1 MERDPNISKL
11 VRESGISK
19 APENLTSRVMN
30 LISGET
36 EKQAYKPIIGKR
48 GIWVIVLFVIGIVVT
63 SLVSAEPGQQIFSSE
78 GVLSGIE
85 WELPKLTFNLDFLSQ
100 INPSTGLVAGLV
112 ALFILVLSDAGIR
125 WRKVA

>member
-19 APENLTSRVMN
+19 APENLTSRVMD
-30 LISGET
+30 LIRE
-36 EKQAYKPIIGKR
+36 EPERQAYKPIIGRR
-48 GIWVIVLFVIGIVVT
+48 GKWIIVLFVIGIVVT
-63 SLVSAEPGQQIFSSE
+63 SLLTAEPGQQIFSSE

-85 WELPKLTFNLDFLSQ
+85 WELPRLTFNLDFLSQ
-100 INPSTGLVAGLV
+100 INPSTGLVAALV

>member
-30 LISGET
+30 LISEEP
-36 EKQAYKPIIGKR
+36 EKQAYKPIIGR
-48 GIWVIVLFVIGIVVT
+48 GGKWAIVLFVIGIVVF
-63 SLVSAEPGQQIFSSE
+63 SILSAEPGQQFFNSE
-78 GVLSGIE
+78 GVLSGLE
-85 WELPKLTFNLDFLSQ
+85 FQLPQINFNLEFLSQ

-112 ALFILVLSDAGIR
+112 ALFILVLSDAGLR
-125 WRKVA
+125 RRKVA

>member
-19 APENLTSRVMN
+19 APENLTSRVMD

-36 EKQAYKPIIGKR
+36 EKQAYKPLIGSR
-48 GIWVIVLFVIGIVVT
+48 GKWVIVLFVIGIVVT
-63 SLVSAEPGQQIFSSE
+63 SLISAEPGQQIFSSE

-112 ALFILVLSDAGIR
+112 ALFILILSDAGIR

>member
-30 LISGET
+30 LISEEP
-36 EKQAYKPIIGKR
+36 EKQAYKPIIGR
-48 GIWVIVLFVIGIVVT
+48 GGKWAIVLFVIGIVVF
-63 SLVSAEPGQQIFSSE
+63 SILSAEPGQQFFSSE

-85 WELPKLTFNLDFLSQ
+85 WELPKLTFDLDFLSK

-112 ALFILVLSDAGIR
+112 ALFILVLSDAGLR
-125 WRKVA
+125 RRKVA